1 MANSKAK
8 VKVKVEPKK
17 GKKPVKPK
25 FNNGKDGGF
34 LTAKIVATV
43 NKNKK

>member
-1 MANSKAK
+1 MANSKGK
-8 VKVKVEPKK
+8 VKVKVEAKK
-17 GKKPVKPK
+17 AVKPK
-25 FNNGKDGGF
+25 FSNGKDGGF

>member
-25 FNNGKDGGF
+25 LGKGTGGII
-34 LTAKIVATV
+34 TASIKAKV
-43 NKNKK
+43 KKDHG